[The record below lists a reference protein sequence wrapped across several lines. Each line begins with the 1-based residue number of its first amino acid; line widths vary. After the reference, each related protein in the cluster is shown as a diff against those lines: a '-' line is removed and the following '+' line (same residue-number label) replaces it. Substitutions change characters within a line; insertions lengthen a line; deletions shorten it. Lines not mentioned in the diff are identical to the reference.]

1 MVFWEEPNSQKR
13 EDGGLDCYCGMADSL
28 FSRML
33 GPNTFCKN
41 ICKADPIGIAEN
53 NQTGLLCGGK
63 HMFKE
68 SR

>member
-28 FSRML
+28 FSSML
-33 GPNTFCKN
+33 GPNTFCRN
-41 ICKADPIGIAEN
+41 VCKADPIGIVEN